1 LNFGFLLTFEL
12 CHLEFKDAVLVW
24 WIKPINMKRILTGDR
39 PTGKLHLGH
48 YVGSLRNRLRLQ
60 DEFEVYLLVAD
71 LHALTT
77 STDTSSIKQNIRDLV
92 LDQLSVGLD
101 PKKVAFCVQGQ
112 IPEDQELAVI
122 FSMLV
127 SKPRL
132 ERIPTLKEVMRDLK
146 IETASLGLLSY
157 PVLQAADILM
167 VKADLV
173 PVGKDQASHIEL
185 TREVAQ
191 KFNSTYKEIFPVPE
205 ALIPKDISTLPGIDG
220 KTKMSKSLNN
230 AIFLSDDEK
239 TVQEKV
245 MKMYTDP
252 TRIHPTDPGH
262 VEGNLL
268 FIYHDAFNEN
278 KTEVEDLKN
287 RYKAGKV
294 GDVEV
299 KEKLAAALNEFLE
312 PIRTRRAKLEKETG
326 LVEKILEEGTKKA
339 RTEATKT
346 LQEAKTAMGLF

>member
-1 LNFGFLLTFEL
+1 MVYFS
-12 CHLEFKDAVLVW
+12 H
-24 WIKPINMKRILTGDR
+24 MKRILTGDR

-48 YVGSLRNRLRLQ
+48 YVGSLKNRLRLQ

-77 STDTSSIKQNIRDLV
+77 NTDTRSLKQNIKDLV
-92 LDQLSVGLD
+92 LDQLAVGID
-101 PKKVAFCVQGQ
+101 PKKVTFCVQSQ
-112 IPEDQELAVI
+112 IPEDQELAVV

-167 VKADLV
+167 VKANLV

-191 KFNSTYKEIFPVPE
+191 KFNSTYKETFPVPE

-220 KTKMSKSLNN
+220 RQKMSKSLNN
-230 AIFLSDDEK
+230 AIFLSDDEEI
-239 TVQEKV
+239 VREKV

-252 TRIHPTDPGH
+252 TRIHSTDPGH

-278 KTEVEDLKN
+278 RIAVEELKR
-287 RYKAGKV
+287 RYQEGKV

-299 KEKLAAALNEFLE
+299 KEKLASALNKFLG
-312 PIRTRRAKLEKETG
+312 PIRTRRRRLEKETG
-326 LVEKILEEGTKKA
+326 LVEKILEEGTKKTRA
-339 RTEATKT
+339 QAKKT
-346 LQEAKTAMGLF
+346 LQEAKAAMNLV

>member
-1 LNFGFLLTFEL
+1 
-12 CHLEFKDAVLVW
+12 
-24 WIKPINMKRILTGDR
+24 MKRILTGDR

-48 YVGSLRNRLRLQ
+48 YVGSLKNRLRLQ

-77 STDTSSIKQNIRDLV
+77 NTDTRSLKQNIKDLV
-92 LDQLSVGLD
+92 LDQLAVGID
-101 PKKVAFCVQGQ
+101 PKKVTFCVQSQ
-112 IPEDQELAVI
+112 IPEDQELAVV

-167 VKADLV
+167 VKANLV
-173 PVGKDQASHIEL
+173 PGGKDQASHIEL

-191 KFNSTYKEIFPVPE
+191 KFNSTYKETFPVPE

-220 KTKMSKSLNN
+220 RQKMSKSLNN
-230 AIFLSDDEK
+230 AIFLSDDEEI
-239 TVQEKV
+239 VREKV

-252 TRIHPTDPGH
+252 TRIHSTDPGH

-278 KTEVEDLKN
+278 RIAVEELKR
-287 RYKAGKV
+287 RYQEGKV

-299 KEKLAAALNEFLE
+299 KEKLASALNKFLG
-312 PIRTRRAKLEKETG
+312 PIRTRRRRLEKETG
-326 LVEKILEEGTKKA
+326 LVEKILEEGTKKTRA
-339 RTEATKT
+339 QAKKT
-346 LQEAKTAMGLF
+346 LQEAKAAMNLV

>member
-1 LNFGFLLTFEL
+1 
-12 CHLEFKDAVLVW
+12 
-24 WIKPINMKRILTGDR
+24 MKRILTGDR

-48 YVGSLRNRLRLQ
+48 YVGSLKNRLRLQ

-77 STDTSSIKQNIRDLV
+77 NTDTRSLKQNIKDLV
-92 LDQLSVGLD
+92 LDQLAVGID
-101 PKKVAFCVQGQ
+101 PKKVTFCVQSQ
-112 IPEDQELAVI
+112 IPEDQELAVV

-167 VKADLV
+167 VKANLV

-191 KFNSTYKEIFPVPE
+191 KFNSTYKETFPVPE

-220 KTKMSKSLNN
+220 RQKMSKSLNN
-230 AIFLSDDEK
+230 AIFLSDDEEI
-239 TVQEKV
+239 VREKV

-252 TRIHPTDPGH
+252 TRIHSTDPGH

-278 KTEVEDLKN
+278 RIAVEELKR
-287 RYKAGKV
+287 RYQEGKV

-299 KEKLAAALNEFLE
+299 KEKLASALNKFLG
-312 PIRTRRAKLEKETG
+312 PIRTRRRRLEKETG
-326 LVEKILEEGTKKA
+326 LVEKILEEGTKKTRA
-339 RTEATKT
+339 QAKKT
-346 LQEAKTAMGLF
+346 LQEAKAAMNLV

>member
-1 LNFGFLLTFEL
+1 
-12 CHLEFKDAVLVW
+12 
-24 WIKPINMKRILTGDR
+24 MKRILTGDR

-48 YVGSLRNRLRLQ
+48 YVGSLKNRLRLQ

-77 STDTSSIKQNIRDLV
+77 NTDTRSLKQNIKDLV
-92 LDQLSVGLD
+92 LDQLAVGID
-101 PKKVAFCVQGQ
+101 PKKVTFCVQSQ

-157 PVLQAADILM
+157 PVLQAADVLM
-167 VKADLV
+167 VKANLV

-191 KFNSTYKEIFPVPE
+191 KFNSTYKETFPVPE
-205 ALIPKDISTLPGIDG
+205 ALIPKDISTLLGIDG
-220 KTKMSKSLNN
+220 RQKMSKSLNN
-230 AIFLSDDEK
+230 AIFLSDDEEI
-239 TVQEKV
+239 VREKV

-252 TRIHPTDPGH
+252 TRIHSTDPGH

-278 KTEVEDLKN
+278 RIAVEELKR
-287 RYKAGKV
+287 RYQEGKV

-299 KEKLAAALNEFLE
+299 KEKLASALNKFLG
-312 PIRTRRAKLEKETG
+312 PIRTRRRRLEKETG
-326 LVEKILEEGTKKA
+326 LVEKILEEGTKKTRA
-339 RTEATKT
+339 QAKKT
-346 LQEAKTAMGLF
+346 LQEAKAAMNLV